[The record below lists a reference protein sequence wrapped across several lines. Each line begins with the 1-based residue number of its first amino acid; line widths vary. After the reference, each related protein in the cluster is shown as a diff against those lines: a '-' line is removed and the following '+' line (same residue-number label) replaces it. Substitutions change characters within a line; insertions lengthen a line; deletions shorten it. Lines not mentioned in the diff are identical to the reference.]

1 MTVGSFF
8 LCMMTQV
15 SNPLYC
21 GAKSAFAFN
30 MTRFKAYIK
39 EAKLFIY
46 YLPTFFFFFFFIAS
60 TKDRTLVSDV
70 AKYNLYLEM

>member
-1 MTVGSFF
+1 
-8 LCMMTQV
+8 MMTQV

-46 YLPTFFFFFFFIAS
+46 YLPTFFFFIAS

-70 AKYNLYLEM
+70 AKYNVYLEM

>member
-46 YLPTFFFFFFFIAS
+46 YLPTSFFFIAS

-70 AKYNLYLEM
+70 AKYNVYLEM